1 MIYIPPKG
9 MPAKDKKILEEIK
22 GYEESYFAFDEPI
35 PFCGLKLYPVAV
47 RNYNAFLIT
56 SSCFTLNK
64 NDDPEGITQTHLNY
78 LLNKIQDP
86 KEGQLWGYKFSKLLE
101 MIFHL
106 QNGYRC
112 EQCGEFM
119 SWGDYIK
126 KLSEQKNNP
135 VPNVVCDK
143 CGGRLLPT
151 IRYGT
156 EEKTKKKKLIIDGH
170 DISSKDFD
178 ILRRL
183 ALYQNLP
190 DYRDDSWVHPE
201 VRADQ
206 EAKQRLLAIKSG
218 GATASLERKICCV
231 SAKSCYKI
239 SDIFEMPMR
248 KFQILFDAIDSAMTY
263 EAQIVGKMTGMF
275 SSKAPVDHWVY
286 KKEKG
291 LYDAATSMDEYASKI
306 GQANGH

>member
-1 MIYIPPKG
+1 MIYIPKEG

-126 KLSEQKNNP
+126 KLSEQKDNP

-178 ILRRL
+178 KLRRL

-201 VRADQ
+201 IREDQ
-206 EAKQRLLAIKSG
+206 QEKQRLLALKGG
-218 GATASLERKICCV
+218 GATASLERKICCASV
-231 SAKSCYKI
+231 KSCYKV
-239 SDIFEMPMR
+239 SEIFDMPIR
-248 KFQILFDAIDSAMTY
+248 KFLILFDAIDSAMTY
-263 EAQIVGKMTGMF
+263 EAQMLGRMTGMF
-275 SSKAPVDHWVY
+275 ASKSPIDHWVY

-291 LYDAATSMDEYASKI
+291 LYDDAQTVECYVGTINS
-306 GQANGH
+306 ANNN